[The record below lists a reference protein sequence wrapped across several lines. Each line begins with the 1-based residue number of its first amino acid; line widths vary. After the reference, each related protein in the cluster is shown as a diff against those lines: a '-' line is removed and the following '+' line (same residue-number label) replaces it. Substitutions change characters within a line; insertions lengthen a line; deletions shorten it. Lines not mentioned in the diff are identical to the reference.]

1 MDLYLWFLGYL
12 AILLQMYKDMNDE
25 NKRNWSKT
33 IVDYLQKLKKLMK
46 HPHQEISVLWQRL
59 FKQAIWII
67 AKITLPGLHYD
78 VVDCDTMTLGRGLT
92 FYTNLLP
99 TT

>member
-1 MDLYLWFLGYL
+1 
-12 AILLQMYKDMNDE
+12 MYKDMNDE

-59 FKQAIWII
+59 II
-67 AKITLPGLHYD
+67 FTSSNKLYE
-78 VVDCDTMTLGRGLT
+78 
-92 FYTNLLP
+92 LLP
-99 TT
+99 R

>member
-1 MDLYLWFLGYL
+1 
-12 AILLQMYKDMNDE
+12 MYKDMNDE

-59 FKQAIWII
+59 FKQAI
-67 AKITLPGLHYD
+67 
-78 VVDCDTMTLGRGLT
+78 
-92 FYTNLLP
+92 
-99 TT
+99 